1 MGASTCW
8 RAADLNDGE
17 ELLGAMEQL
26 PLSGLELEY
35 RTTGPMYQKMRPI
48 LRKNYFQVL
57 SIHNFFP
64 LPHGVPR
71 NKASGDL
78 YNLASSD
85 RDERDLAV
93 GHLIGTMEIAN
104 DLEVD
109 RVVVHGGFNEGL
121 EREVSDLREVRDLGL
136 SDVRMTETRD
146 RLLDKRRRNSSR
158 FLDRLLKS
166 IDECTRTAERLGVT
180 LCMEN
185 RSDPHQLPDLEEMWR
200 VFEVFEG
207 APVGF
212 WLDLGHTVRQER
224 LGLCDVEDW
233 LKFPDEMLK
242 GIHVHD
248 CKGFSDHRPPGQGDA
263 DLTRFRSV
271 LTRCPVL
278 IFEIEKSFERS
289 MFIDAVA
296 YVKNEILK
304 P

>member
-1 MGASTCW
+1 
-8 RAADLNDGE
+8 
-17 ELLGAMEQL
+17 MECRGTRRRETFTIWL
-26 PLSGLELEY
+26 P
-35 RTTGPMYQKMRPI
+35 RTG
-48 LRKNYFQVL
+48 
-57 SIHNFFP
+57 
-64 LPHGVPR
+64 
-71 NKASGDL
+71 
-78 YNLASSD
+78 
-85 RDERDLAV
+85 DERDLAV

-121 EREVSDLREVRDLGL
+121 DREVSDLREVRDLGL

-233 LKFPDEMLK
+233 LKFSRRNAEGHPCARLQGILGPSASRTGRRGPD
-242 GIHVHD
+242 
-248 CKGFSDHRPPGQGDA
+248 
-263 DLTRFRSV
+263 
-271 LTRCPVL
+271 PVSL
-278 IFEIEKSFERS
+278 
-289 MFIDAVA
+289 
-296 YVKNEILK
+296 
-304 P
+304 PC